1 MKQLTLLTVLLF
13 TFAALP
19 AQDMN
24 AQPFLEKAVLLL
36 DEEQF
41 EAALAEIGFAIEIE
55 PENASFY
62 RLQAQIL
69 EMLDSREEAITAWEL
84 CLKYTEDE
92 ELIDEAEHHLKAL
105 SD

>member
-13 TFAALP
+13 TFATLP
-19 AQDMN
+19 AQDKN
-24 AQPFLEKAVLLL
+24 AQPFLEKAIQLL
-36 DEEQF
+36 EKEQYQ
-41 EAALAEIGFAIEIE
+41 AALAEIETAVEIE
-55 PENASFY
+55 PESADFY

-69 EMLDSREEAITAWEL
+69 ETLGLNEEAITAWEL